1 MSVKV
6 LRYLANR
13 FVVVSSALVVAATS
27 SAFAGDSSQSES
39 STDEQQNSVTVES
52 YETRSQPTH
61 EVSLHDDRVY
71 FLKKL
76 EETETGYVLHTMED
90 EVIEVERDAV
100 ADIKELDGD

>member
-1 MSVKV
+1 MSTKI
-6 LRYLANR
+6 LRRSVNRLVALSGALMLAT
-13 FVVVSSALVVAATS
+13 AS

-39 STDEQQNSVTVES
+39 SADKQQDSVSVES
-52 YETRSQPTH
+52 YETRPEPTH

-76 EETETGYVLHTMED
+76 GETETGYVLHTLED

-100 ADIKELDGD
+100 ANIKELGGD